1 MQQTIE
7 IIEKIAIPLI
17 TFVLGFI
24 SDHYLKY
31 HQNKKAR
38 LDSIETKFRSIIDTV
53 EKEKYS
59 KSLLVFDYNI
69 VRIDIVTYCRDYK
82 ISNSLINS
90 DLIDLTLFTT
100 SDNINPLQVS
110 DIFSKI
116 MRTLRL
122 HKK

>member
-90 DLIDLTLFTT
+90 DLIALTLFTT

>member
-100 SDNINPLQVS
+100 SDNINLLQVS

>member
-38 LDSIETKFRSIIDTV
+38 LDSIETKFRSIIGTV

-69 VRIDIVTYCRDYK
+69 VRIDIVTYCRYYK
-82 ISNSLINS
+82 ISISLINS

>member
-38 LDSIETKFRSIIDTV
+38 LDSIETKFRSIIGTV
-53 EKEKYS
+53 
-59 KSLLVFDYNI
+59 D
-69 VRIDIVTYCRDYK
+69 
-82 ISNSLINS
+82 
-90 DLIDLTLFTT
+90 
-100 SDNINPLQVS
+100 PQ
-110 DIFSKI
+110 
-116 MRTLRL
+116 
-122 HKK
+122 

>member
-7 IIEKIAIPLI
+7 IIGKIAIPLI

-100 SDNINPLQVS
+100 SDNINSLQVS

>member
-38 LDSIETKFRSIIDTV
+38 LDSIETKFRSIIGTV

-82 ISNSLINS
+82 ISISLINS

-116 MRTLRL
+116 MRTLHL

>member
-38 LDSIETKFRSIIDTV
+38 LDSIETKFRSIIGTV

-82 ISNSLINS
+82 ISN
-90 DLIDLTLFTT
+90 
-100 SDNINPLQVS
+100 
-110 DIFSKI
+110 
-116 MRTLRL
+116 
-122 HKK
+122 

>member
-38 LDSIETKFRSIIDTV
+38 LDSIETKFRSIIGTV

-82 ISNSLINS
+82 ISISLINS

>member
-31 HQNKKAR
+31 RQNKKAR

>member
-38 LDSIETKFRSIIDTV
+38 LDSIETKFRSIIGTV

-116 MRTLRL
+116 MRTLHL

>member
-38 LDSIETKFRSIIDTV
+38 LDSIETKFRSIIGTV

-100 SDNINPLQVS
+100 SDDINPLQVS

-116 MRTLRL
+116 MRTLHL

>member
-38 LDSIETKFRSIIDTV
+38 LDSIETKVRSIIGTV

-116 MRTLRL
+116 MRTLHL